1 MSIVKERIVLRRHR
15 RAGERIP
22 RRIVL
27 DKLETGDSLLVEI
40 VIDRQKD
47 LVKCYLF
54 DPKRLEGRRSVTFRV
69 SGEEVYWLGGASPK
83 PLLHQQAERMFA
95 EQKQSEK
102 SKHGGSQS
110 GRRPKIFKTLIFD
123 KDGSLTAICPSLT
136 AAAHL
141 VNLRPEAID
150 KLCHSKR
157 PSFETGLSFRYC
169 WKVLDFDIS
178 DFTLTTERYDE
189 LCRRKPKRQN

>member
-54 DPKRLEGRRSVTFRV
+54 DPKRLEGRRNVTFRV

-110 GRRPKIFKTLIFD
+110 GRRPRSSNVDLRQGRQPHGNLSLVD
-123 KDGSLTAICPSLT
+123 SGSTPRKL
-136 AAAHL
+136 
-141 VNLRPEAID
+141 EARG
-150 KLCHSKR
+150 H
-157 PSFETGLSFRYC
+157 
-169 WKVLDFDIS
+169 
-178 DFTLTTERYDE
+178 
-189 LCRRKPKRQN
+189 RQVVS